1 MRQAIMRQAVM
12 GQNAGQQ
19 HLPHAP
25 WPPAAVRRRAPEPHL
40 ASPARPRGA
49 VAAAASSALALSLA
63 LTGCSG
69 TPGPAAS
76 SGPQSQA
83 PASPSSTPFAS
94 PSSLPSGGDAG
105 TAPGSPDASGGALGG
120 FGSITEA
127 CAAVSATVLSVLA
140 LPMAAATGQDT
151 AEAEK
156 ARTELERLQAKVPAE
171 IKESID
177 KLKSVADDA
186 GKDLS
191 KFNSEEFDK
200 AIAPIDAWLQSHC

>member
-1 MRQAIMRQAVM
+1 MRTMVS
-12 GQNAGQQ
+12 GCG
-19 HLPHAP
+19 
-25 WPPAAVRRRAPEPHL
+25 
-40 ASPARPRGA
+40 ASPGPRAAPSLARPASRGRGGRRQFR
-49 VAAAASSALALSLA
+49 SR
-63 LTGCSG
+63 CF
-69 TPGPAAS
+69 PGPDGLFRNARA
-76 SGPQSQA
+76 GDLLRPA
-83 PASPSSTPFAS
+83 IPGPASPSSTAFTS

-120 FGSITEA
+120 FGSVTEA

-156 ARTELERLQAKVPAE
+156 ARTELEKLQAKVPAE

-177 KLKSVADDA
+177 KLKAVADDA

-191 KFNSEEFDK
+191 TFNSEEFDK